1 MLPIPSTAYR
11 SKPRGSQSYF
21 VSGPST
27 LPKSIFERLRT
38 RARLTNLAVGLIL
51 STLSLSVFL
60 NLRHWSAGGLGLS
73 TSLDPTVRF
82 SSPRKATSVGSIE
95 NTIERTPEMA
105 GLSHLVM
112 VAGHAIWKG
121 SDPEARGNDSEW
133 VLTPI
138 QRGGSV
144 NTFFKHIEAGWVQEV
159 LYQWFPADSGKFFGF
174 AV

>member
-1 MLPIPSTAYR
+1 MLPVPSTAYR

-27 LPKSIFERLRT
+27 LPSSVFERLRT

-51 STLSLSVFL
+51 SALGFSVIL
-60 NLRHWSAGGLGLS
+60 NLRHWSEASGRLGLS
-73 TSLDPTVRF
+73 TSLDPNGRF
-82 SSPRKATSVGSIE
+82 SSSRNPTSIGSIE
-95 NTIERTPEMA
+95 NTIERTEEMA
-105 GLSHLVM
+105 GLTHLVM

-121 SDPEARGNDSEW
+121 SDPNARANDSDW

-144 NTFFKHIEAGWVQEV
+144 RTFFKHIEAG
-159 LYQWFPADSGKFFGF
+159 
-174 AV
+174 